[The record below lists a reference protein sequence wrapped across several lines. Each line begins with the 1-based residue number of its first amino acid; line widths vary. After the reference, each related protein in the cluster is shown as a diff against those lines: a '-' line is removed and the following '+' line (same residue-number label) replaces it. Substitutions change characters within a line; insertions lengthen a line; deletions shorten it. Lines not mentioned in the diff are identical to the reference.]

1 MKEHA
6 AAMRKDGA
14 TLEAVA
20 AAVGVGTKTVHR
32 WTEGE
37 STLSNDKV
45 EGKDG
50 KKRPATYKPPGGA

>member
-20 AAVGVGTKTVHR
+20 AAVNVDPETVRR
-32 WTEGE
+32 WTHDE
-37 STLSNDKV
+37 STSANAKV